1 MLRTKLAPRFGHRY
15 AQLLLTSAWPLK
27 TTKGAVRLAAIPAL
41 AYGLWRLRSSAN
53 AKGTLAA
60 AARRCGF
67 AQ

>member
-1 MLRTKLAPRFGHRY
+1 
-15 AQLLLTSAWPLK
+15 LLTSAWPLK

>member
-1 MLRTKLAPRFGHRY
+1 
-15 AQLLLTSAWPLK
+15 
-27 TTKGAVRLAAIPAL
+27 VRLAAIPAL

-67 AQ
+67 ARWWMQPWAGTD